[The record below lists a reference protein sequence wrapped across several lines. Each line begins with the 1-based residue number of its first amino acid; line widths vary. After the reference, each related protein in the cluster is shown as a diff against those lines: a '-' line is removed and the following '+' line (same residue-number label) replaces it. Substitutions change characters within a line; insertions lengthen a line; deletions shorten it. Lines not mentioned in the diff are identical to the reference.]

1 MPACVS
7 SANRPKRKRSLDDS
21 RRSQLYGPIAA
32 LVAIA
37 ILDQLTKLWALAALS
52 DRPPMQILGRAVQ
65 FTLVFNE
72 GGAMGTQFGSTTY
85 YTVIAILIL
94 PFLGYYLWKYRTDRA
109 TVWPLACIL
118 GGAIGN
124 LIDRIRLGKVVD
136 FIDVD
141 IPDIDLSF
149 FQLDRFW
156 TFNVADSAITCAI
169 VFMLAHMIF
178 YRKPQTPEL
187 PPTV

>member
-1 MPACVS
+1 M
-7 SANRPKRKRSLDDS
+7 
-21 RRSQLYGPIAA
+21 

-37 ILDQLTKLWALAALS
+37 ILDQLTKLWALSALTDS
-52 DRPPMQILGRAVQ
+52 PSIQLLGTAVQ
-65 FTLVFNE
+65 FSLVFNE

-85 YTVIAILIL
+85 YTVVAILIL
-94 PFLGYYLWKYRTDRA
+94 PFLCYYLWKYRTDRA

-118 GGAIGN
+118 GGAVGN

-141 IPDIDLSF
+141 IPDIHLSF

-169 VFMLAHMIF
+169 VFMLWHMIF
-178 YRKPQTPEL
+178 YRKPHTPEI
-187 PPTV
+187 PPTT